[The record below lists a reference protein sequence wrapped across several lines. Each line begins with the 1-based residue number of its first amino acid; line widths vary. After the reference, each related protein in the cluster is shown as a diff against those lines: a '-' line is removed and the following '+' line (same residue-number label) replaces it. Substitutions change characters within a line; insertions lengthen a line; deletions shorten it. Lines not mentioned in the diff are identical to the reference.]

1 MQVDDEDGDDPVV
14 KELDVYLSQNLPGT
28 RDAEGR
34 SDGVFLFQYPLRPK
48 WQALNEGWRLDK
60 VAYRPQHQMV
70 ELEMVSGLKTPD
82 SGEGSDP
89 FRHKLVSSSVAPKAT
104 YAIGMV
110 SEDEL
115 HLTPL
120 QAVMQFRPRF
130 DHKDEEDA
138 MRKKNAIAGG
148 READQVRSD
157 NEGDGQVGEG
167 GWLVEKGPEERG
179 VDGWVNR

>member
-1 MQVDDEDGDDPVV
+1 MGGMQVEDDDSDDDPVV
-14 KELDVYLSQNLPGT
+14 RELDVYLSQNLPGT

-48 WQALNEGWRLDK
+48 WQALSEGWRLDK
-60 VAYRPQHQMV
+60 VSYRPQHQMV
-70 ELEMVSGLKTPD
+70 ELEMVSGLVSQDT
-82 SGEGSDP
+82 GETAP

-104 YAIGMV
+104 YAIGMMRG
-110 SEDEL
+110 EQL

-138 MRKKNAIAGG
+138 ARKKNAAAGG
-148 READQVRSD
+148 REVEQVS
-157 NEGDGQVGEG
+157 
-167 GWLVEKGPEERG
+167 
-179 VDGWVNR
+179 